1 MALRIA
7 GAVGLGLG
15 GGADLPILRKGSL
28 APPNLEGLGV
38 GARLLFGD
46 PGVDQAVDESELVE
60 QELVGHWPP
69 YSSVEGEQGLSI
81 RPKYL
86 IVARAKLHLPRLC
99 VTLRDDRPLIWPQA
113 TDNTSKFAIGNMS
126 NGVPS
131 YLR

>member
-1 MALRIA
+1 M
-7 GAVGLGLG
+7 
-15 GGADLPILRKGSL
+15 
-28 APPNLEGLGV
+28 

-46 PGVDQAVDESELVE
+46 AGVDQAVDESELVE
-60 QELVGHWPP
+60 QELVGHWPL
-69 YSSVEGEQGLSI
+69 YSSFESEQGGNSAGLSI